1 MAHWIIEHQ
10 WFGGQTYRCSNCRD
24 AWNDLYYDDILKD
37 SCPACGEPINEDENE
52 YIEELKKT
60 GIIGTWKGIP
70 LVSIPE
76 LIEWLSGE
84 KYTNVDETSDNM
96 TEEFERE
103 HQWELSRN
111 CFINKVIK
119 HLEQLK

>member
-1 MAHWIIEHQ
+1 MAHWIIEDHG
-10 WFGGQTYRCSNCRD
+10 FGGQTYICSNCRN
-24 AWNDLYYDDILKD
+24 AWNDLYHYDILKD
-37 SCPACGEPINEDENE
+37 NCPECGEDIDKDANE
-52 YIEELKKT
+52 YIEEIKKT
-60 GIIGTWKGIP
+60 GIIGVRKGTP

-84 KYTNVDETSDNM
+84 KYANVDETSADM
-96 TEEFERE
+96 TEEFERK

-119 HLEQLK
+119 HLEQFK